1 MTKEQTFLCDG
12 IAVQT
17 STLFGNSDTE
27 RKRLRGFRNPRWEGN
42 RICCVE
48 NSLRLIHRDRFHER
62 EWTGTPGEGRS
73 QKGLVLSR
81 IKSGILLNEIL
92 LVVRHLV

>member
-17 STLFGNSDTE
+17 STLFGNSDSE

-42 RICCVE
+42 RICSVE
-48 NSLRLIHRDRFHER
+48 NPLRLIHRDRFHER

-81 IKSGILLNEIL
+81 IKSGILLNEIV